1 MFDARLACLSV
12 LAGWAASASAQATWS
27 SDQVN
32 TTMCYWEQVRA
43 AVVRDTV
50 YLDGGI
56 LWWLPGL
63 ADGSYA
69 TPVSDNNPLGI
80 IYTLNFSKPFNTTQ
94 NITAIMGQLSKAPG
108 GGAANNAAPNYL
120 DGAMLA
126 NDGEFFLYG
135 GMLRNTAAFVPP
147 HPDDITSYQAYQ
159 YGIQKDGFLP
169 GFVTDRLPSG
179 MTRYL
184 AYGGAA
190 NAPSENKAW
199 YFSGMRSP
207 SWGEIFRPSSN
218 QSLTASNVSNTFIT
232 LDMSTQQ
239 QETWNNVTLPDSVTA
254 RANPELVWVPVGAQ
268 GLLVALGG
276 VVFPEF
282 TTSSHVSRNEAVSEA
297 ESPAFMTNI
306 DVYDVA
312 GDEWYQQ
319 PTSGGPGQLT
329 RGCTVVAPAQDGSS
343 FNIYYYGGYDGLHVT
358 GDFSDAVWVLSLPSF
373 TWTKV
378 AAGKT
383 SHGRAGHKCFM
394 PYPDQMIVI
403 GGYASLSGAT
413 PKCVFNLSSA
423 TWMTG
428 YDPAKWS
435 NYTVPDAVV
444 KAIGG
449 TATGG
454 ATATSPSTSG
464 WADAPL
470 AKVFE
475 TQYPSTKIK
484 KWYPYAV
491 ANTTDNTNPNFTP
504 TPQSNSGGLPKYLP
518 PLLGTI
524 FGLMFITLLATGIF
538 LYRRRKLLR
547 RGGSVTELGT
557 EDSNGNRIMS
567 WIRGQPIENKAPTVT
582 TEETPTSPEMESP
595 PVLYHPAAAMAQVHH
610 EMADTQLAELP
621 DTSPRAELQDTGLT
635 PVEIINRHSHLGRGS
650 SHLGSLNDPSNYSSI
665 TQTDH
670 ASTVSRSSHTP
681 NNNPS
686 RQDVLLP
693 LPSPP
698 DASPDLERP
707 DSPPLG
713 AAGNYFVSAPGGG
726 KVASGVSEVSERDRA
741 HLRQIS
747 DATVSSGCGG
757 WERGWERECD
767 WEWCYG
773 DESVEEECVSGE

>member
-1 MFDARLACLSV
+1 
-12 LAGWAASASAQATWS
+12 
-27 SDQVN
+27 
-32 TTMCYWEQVRA
+32 
-43 AVVRDTV
+43 
-50 YLDGGI
+50 
-56 LWWLPGL
+56 
-63 ADGSYA
+63 
-69 TPVSDNNPLGI
+69 
-80 IYTLNFSKPFNTTQ
+80 
-94 NITAIMGQLSKAPG
+94 MGQLSKAPG

-126 NDGEFFLYG
+126 NDAEFYLYG

-147 HPDDITSYQAYQ
+147 HPDDVTSYRAFQ
-159 YGIQKDGFLP
+159 YGLQKDGFHP
-169 GFVTDRLPSG
+169 GFLTDRLPSG

-190 NAPSENKAW
+190 SAPSENKAW

-207 SWGEIFRPSSN
+207 SWGEIFNPSSN
-218 QSLTASNVSNTFIT
+218 QSLTASSLSNTFIT

-239 QETWNNVTLPDSVTA
+239 QETWLNVTLPDTVAA
-254 RANPELVWVPVGAQ
+254 RANPELVWVPVGGK

-282 TTSSHVSRNEAVSEA
+282 TNSSHKSSNEAVSEA

-312 GDEWYQQ
+312 GDEWYRQ

-329 RGCTVVAPAQDGSS
+329 RGCAVVAPAQDGSS

-358 GDFSDAVWVLSLPSF
+358 SDFSDDVWVLSLPSF
-373 TWTKV
+373 TWTKI

-403 GGYASLSGAT
+403 GGYAPLTGIA
-413 PKCVFNLSSA
+413 PKCVEDGIVQVFNLSSA

-428 YDPAKWS
+428 YDPTKWS
-435 NYTVPDAVV
+435 NYTVPQAVI
-444 KAIGG
+444 KNIGG

-454 ATATSPSTSG
+454 ATNSSPSPT
-464 WADAPL
+464 WATAPL
-470 AKVFE
+470 GKVFE
-475 TQYPSTKIK
+475 TPYPSSRIA
-484 KWYPYAV
+484 KWYPYAP
-491 ANTTDNTNPNFTP
+491 ANSTNNTNPTVTP
-504 TPQSNSGGLPKYLP
+504 VPQPSGGLPKYLP

-524 FGLMFITLLATGIF
+524 FGLMFITLLLTGGF

-547 RGGSVTELGT
+547 RGGSVTEFGT
-557 EDSNGNRIMS
+557 EDSNGNRIMN
-567 WIRGQPIENKAPTVT
+567 WIRGQSYENKSPTVT

-595 PVLYHPAAAMAQVHH
+595 PVLRHPAMVQVTH
-610 EMADTQLAELP
+610 EMADTQLAELPGKSQHLPSFSALILFPFLHTSIHPSLTLPYSKLTLSP

-635 PVEIINRHSHLGRGS
+635 PVEIINRHSHLG
-650 SHLGSLNDPSNYSSI
+650 SLNDPSNYSST

-670 ASTVSRSSHTP
+670 ASTVSRSSGAAAAHTTP
-681 NNNPS
+681 NHPAAVS
-686 RQDVLLP
+686 RERHE

-698 DASPDLERP
+698 TEVPSPDELMTRP

-713 AAGNYFVSAPGGG
+713 REYRVAAEGGVGGTQQQQEGVQGQSGGG
-726 KVASGVSEVSERDRA
+726 SEGQRGVTSGVSEVSERDRA

-747 DATVSSGCGG
+747 DATVSSVGTQGG
-757 WERGWERECD
+757 GDRVLPEGGGRVVSAGGAGPRTTSPLRRSIFRESRED
-767 WEWCYG
+767 MG
-773 DESVEEECVSGE
+773 GGKGT